1 MESLKIVEGILFL
14 TPRDHIS
21 GAGNEAGFKHGYRAG
36 SPAFAGTQTDQGY
49 ASHRLNLAWF
59 SFALGVKDPYTEAHA
74 RRVAAY
80 AGRLAIRMNLA
91 AEEVDNIWLAGLLHD
106 IGKIALNEGIFRN
119 TETQLTKA
127 LQDEVHRHPFIGISI
142 LKQFYFPRA
151 VQNYVYCHHERVD
164 GRGYPRGL
172 TAGEIPLGAKII
184 SAVDCFDA
192 MTTDRPYQKGKSVAR
207 TLEILRQI
215 SGTCLCPE
223 VVCILSEDIL
233 EHGPIL
239 IAPRD
244 SHEFQFTSLL
254 HI

>member
-1 MESLKIVEGILFL
+1 MLKDNFL

-21 GAGNEAGFKHGYRAG
+21 QTENTADFKHSYQAG
-36 SPAFAGTQTDQGY
+36 SPAFVGRQSTQGY

-80 AGRLAIRMNLA
+80 AGRLAIKMNLA
-91 AEEVDNIWLAGLLHD
+91 AEEIDNIWLAGLLHD

-119 TETQLTKA
+119 TGAHLTKA
-127 LQDEVHRHPFIGISI
+127 MQAEVHRHPFIGTSI
-142 LKQFYFPRA
+142 LKQFHFPRA
-151 VQNYVYCHHERVD
+151 VQKYVYCHHERVD
-164 GRGYPRGL
+164 GTGYPRRL

-192 MTTDRPYQKGKSVAR
+192 MTTDRPYQNRKSAAQALAV
-207 TLEILRQI
+207 LRQI

-223 VVCILSEDIL
+223 IVRILSEDIL
-233 EHGPIL
+233 EHGPI
-239 IAPRD
+239 IMSPRN

-254 HI
+254 HA